1 MNRQTNQ
8 NGKSKNTITWVA
20 TFLSLALLV
29 ASVALALGSG
39 GAAAQHPASSSTTSG
54 TKTIWIKGNQKG
66 TSRSCA
72 DGQQIEWHFVI
83 TQISDSSL
91 APSSITAWFQN
102 AGTVSISLKD
112 ITGQTAHYTYY
123 TSSPETLRDAWA
135 EIYAEWDGQFNL
147 SHATCVSADTPT
159 PTPTATPTGVTT
171 PEGTPEPT
179 ETPEPTATPTPEPTA
194 TPTPEPTATPTPEPT
209 ATPTPEPTATPTQVT
224 TTVGTPEPTV
234 TPTPPRATPTPPRPT
249 ATPTQVTTPVGTPE
263 PTATPT
269 PPRATPTPVTTPASE
284 AASVAAT
291 PTPVTTPASEA
302 AGATA
307 TPVSEALPA
316 TAAPTQTPQPPAAA
330 GQVLPKTGG
339 GPGGSIL
346 VGLLALTGS
355 ALAATGIAL
364 EARRR
369 RAVR

>member
-224 TTVGTPEPTV
+224 TTVGTPEPT
-234 TPTPPRATPTPPRPT
+234 
-249 ATPTQVTTPVGTPE
+249 
-263 PTATPT
+263 ATPT

>member
-1 MNRQTNQ
+1 MNRQTSQ
-8 NGKSKNTITWVA
+8 NGKPKNTITWVA

-39 GAAAQHPASSSTTSG
+39 GAAAQRPASSPTPSG
-54 TKTIWIKGNQKG
+54 TKTIWIKDDQKG

-72 DGQQIEWHFVI
+72 GGQRIEWHFVI
-83 TQISDSSL
+83 TRISDSSL
-91 APSSITAWFQN
+91 APGSITAQFQY
-102 AGTVSISLKD
+102 AGTVSISLGPF
-112 ITGQTAHYTYY
+112 TGQTAHYTYY
-123 TSSPETLRDAWA
+123 TSSPETLIDAWA
-135 EIYAEWDGQFNL
+135 TIYAGWDGEFNL
-147 SHATCVSADTPT
+147 SHAECVADQSTPT
-159 PTPTATPTGVTT
+159 PTQVTT
-171 PEGTPEPT
+171 PVGTPEPT
-179 ETPEPTATPTPEPTA
+179 ETPTPEPTA
-194 TPTPEPTATPTPEPT
+194 TPTP
-209 ATPTPEPTATPTQVT
+209 TQVT
-224 TTVGTPEPTV
+224 PPVGTPEPTV

-263 PTATPT
+263 PTRT

-291 PTPVTTPASEA
+291 PTPV
-302 AGATA
+302 
-307 TPVSEALPA
+307 SEALPA
-316 TAAPTQTPQPPAAA
+316 TAAPTQTPQPPAVA

-339 GPGGSIL
+339 GPGGSTL
-346 VGLLALTGS
+346 FGLLALAGG